1 MSPFKDKIIGVLLG
15 GLSKER
21 EISLKS
27 GEAILDALLLK
38 GYDAVPLDVG
48 RDITTELKTK
58 GVEIAFLA
66 LHGRYGE
73 DGSIQGLLEILG
85 IPYTGASV
93 LASALA
99 MDKYLTKE
107 VVRSLDIPCPADC
120 FFDALHDD
128 LSKFLQDFS
137 LDFPVMVKPSREGS
151 TIGIVKA
158 ENREE
163 LESAVRAAGKID
175 SRVLIEQFISG
186 REVTV
191 AVLNQEALSVVEVVP
206 KSGFYDFAAKY
217 TPGATEY
224 FCPADLPT
232 ELTQL
237 LQQYGQKIYQTLGCE
252 GVARSDFMISSD
264 GTPYFLEINTLPGMT
279 STSLVPK
286 AARAS
291 GISFEDL
298 VEKTLQSARLKIS

>member
-1 MSPFKDKIIGVLLG
+1 MSLFKDKIIGVLLG

-21 EISLKS
+21 AISLKS
-27 GEAILDALLLK
+27 GQAILDALLLK

-48 RDITTELKTK
+48 RDITTELKAK

-107 VVRSLDIPCPADC
+107 IARSLGIPCPKDI

-128 LSKFLQDFS
+128 LQKFLKEFS
-137 LDFPVMVKPSREGS
+137 LGFPTIVKPSREGS

-158 ENREE
+158 KNLDE
-163 LESAVRAAGKID
+163 LESAVRAAAKID
-175 SRVLIEQFISG
+175 SRVLIEQFIAG

-191 AVLNQEALSVVEVVP
+191 AVLKQEALSIVEVVP

-252 GVARSDFMISSD
+252 GVARSDFMISAD
-264 GTPYFLEINTLPGMT
+264 GTPYFLEINTQPKP
-279 STSLVPK
+279 STRIPRSMP
-286 AARAS
+286 RN
-291 GISFEDL
+291 
-298 VEKTLQSARLKIS
+298 R